1 VIVFHEPDHRREQ
14 WVHGGWN
21 LADDDVPH
29 RPEPDPMSSAQ
40 ARRYWQQLPPTSCT
54 QCEAHGW

>member
-21 LADDDVPH
+21 LTDDDLPH
-29 RPEPDPMSSAQ
+29 APDCDPLSSAQ
-40 ARRYWQQLPPTSCT
+40 HRRAWR
-54 QCEAHGW
+54 EAKQVAAAES